1 MGGDVTSSV
10 KSFVHLHVHTEYSL
24 LDGAIRI
31 SDLVGTAARYEMPAV
46 AITDHGSL
54 YGAIEFYQQAIKAGI
69 KPIIGCELYVALD
82 RQREHSISLRKRAA
96 YHLTVLAQNEEGY
109 RNLVRL
115 VSNAHL
121 EGFYYKPLV
130 DKVLLATYSG
140 GLIALSGCLKG
151 EINSLLAAGQIASAR
166 AAAATYRDIFGSE
179 NFFLELQDH
188 GMEAQARCNPHLI
201 EFSREM
207 GVGLVLTN
215 DVHFLH
221 RSHHE
226 AHDIMVCIGTGAM
239 VHDER
244 RIRYA
249 PELYLKSPREMRGL
263 FPHLPQAADNTLHV
277 AERCSLDLEF
287 GEPKYPAYQ
296 VPDGITRETYLRGLC
311 KEGLERRFGKDRVR
325 GDVNLNRRLEYEL
338 SVIET
343 AGFVSY
349 FLIVWDFIHFAKQ
362 HDIPVGPGRGSAAGS
377 LVAYV
382 LGITDLDPL
391 HYGLIFERFLNPERV
406 SPPDID
412 IDFCQNRRGE
422 VIEYVR
428 KKYGERSVAQIITF
442 GTLGAKSVVRDVGRV
457 LGWKYA
463 DADRIAKMIP
473 NELNITLQLAS
484 EKNPVLHNML
494 EQEPRVQRLWDY
506 ALVLEGISRNTG
518 IHAAGVVIGD
528 YNLSDGHVPLC
539 RGKDKEIVTQY
550 PMGPLTDLGMLK
562 MDFLGLKT
570 LTVVHD
576 VISFIRHHQ
585 PRFDITQIPSDDA
598 PTLDLLNQGKTTGI
612 FQLESNGMMN
622 TCKRFQIRNLDDIIA
637 LIALYRPGPMDLID
651 DYIERKKGLKRIE
664 YAHPLLKQV
673 CSDTFGVLI
682 YQEQVQQAASTLA
695 GYSLGQADLLRRA
708 MGKKDKKKMAK
719 ERTRFIEG
727 CRCANNIPEKK
738 ANSIFDLLEKFAG
751 YGFNKSHSAAY
762 GLICY
767 QTAYLKAN
775 YPIEFMSGLLSNE
788 VNNTDKISILVAEC
802 QRMHLKI
809 LPPDINRSSLKFT
822 PESEQQAIRFGLAAI
837 KNVGEQAM
845 SSAIQERSRGG
856 TFRCLEDFCGRMDPR
871 TVNRKVL
878 ESLVKCGA
886 FDCFGKSRAS
896 LFAHIETAMKGAISL
911 HRDRSSGQASL
922 FSLVEEGYLST
933 PQRPVPEVKPWS
945 SRETLA
951 YEKELLGFYVTGHP
965 LEPYRT
971 ALVGEQ
977 HVSIAEIKQL
987 PEGSVTL
994 RMAGMLILVEEKF
1007 TKTDG
1012 RPYAILVIED
1022 FTGAVEASAWN
1033 EVFLRFSELLKVGTV
1048 VSLLARVV
1056 KKEESLRVTINDVR
1070 PLQSEPV
1077 SQPLRLELDWKLI
1090 NEGVLYEILDSVVR
1104 HPGSKELLIDFINT
1118 EGSSCTVRAGS
1129 EFLVGNEVAIINEI
1143 NQYLVSHKA
1152 GRQDSRG

>member
-1 MGGDVTSSV
+1 MSK

-24 LDGAIRI
+24 LDGAVRV
-31 SDLVGTAARYEMPAV
+31 SDLVRMASKYEMPAV
-46 AITDHGSL
+46 AITDHGNL
-54 YGAIEFYQQAIKAGI
+54 YGAIEFYQQAGRAGI
-69 KPIIGCELYVALD
+69 KPIIGCELYVAPD
-82 RQREHSISLRKRAA
+82 QHREYSISLRRRSA

-115 VSNAHL
+115 VSSAHL

-130 DKVLLATYSG
+130 DKALLATCSR
-140 GLIALSGCLKG
+140 GLVALSGCLKG
-151 EINSLLAAGQIASAR
+151 EINSFLAAGQIASAR
-166 AAAATYRDIFGSE
+166 AAAATYLDIFGPE

-188 GMEAQARCNPHLI
+188 GIESQTRCNLHLI
-201 EFSREM
+201 EFSKEM
-207 GVGLVLTN
+207 GMELVLTN
-215 DVHFLH
+215 DVHFLQ

-244 RIRYA
+244 RIHYA
-249 PELYLKSPREMRGL
+249 PELYLKSPQEMRRL
-263 FPHLPQAADNTLHV
+263 FPHLSQAADNTLRV
-277 AERCSLDLEF
+277 AERCNLNLEF
-287 GEPKYPAYQ
+287 GQPKYPAYKA
-296 VPDGITRETYLRGLC
+296 PAGITREAYLRQLC
-311 KEGLERRFGKDRVR
+311 KEGLERRFGKDRAQR
-325 GDVNLNRRLEYEL
+325 DVDLNHRLEYEL
-338 SVIET
+338 SVLEA

-349 FLIVWDFIHFAKQ
+349 FLIVWDFIHFARQ
-362 HDIPVGPGRGSAAGS
+362 RDIPVGPGRGSAAGS

-412 IDFCQNRRGE
+412 IDFCQNRREE
-422 VIEYVR
+422 VIDYVR

-463 DADRIAKMIP
+463 DVDRIAKMIP
-473 NELNITLQLAS
+473 NELNITLRLAS
-484 EKNPVLHNML
+484 EKNPILRNTL
-494 EQEPRVQRLWDY
+494 EQEPHIQQLWDH
-506 ALVLEGISRNTG
+506 ALALEGISRNTG

-528 YNLSDGHVPLC
+528 HDLSDGYVPLC
-539 RGKDKEIVTQY
+539 RGKDKEVVTQY

-570 LTVVHD
+570 LTVIHD
-576 VISFIRHHQ
+576 AISFIHLHQ
-585 PRFDITQIPSDDA
+585 PGFDITQIPPNDA

-612 FQLESNGMMN
+612 FQLESNGMTN
-622 TCKRFQIRNLDDIIA
+622 TCKRFQIRNIDDIIA

-651 DYIERKKGLKRIE
+651 DYIERKKGLKKIG
-664 YAHPLLKQV
+664 YAHPLLKRV
-673 CSDTFGVLI
+673 CSDTFGVMI
-682 YQEQVQQAASTLA
+682 YQEQVQQAASILA

-708 MGKKDKKKMAK
+708 MGKKDKAKMAK

-727 CRCANNIPEKK
+727 CKHTNNISEKK
-738 ANSIFDLLEKFAG
+738 ADSIFDLLEKFAG

-788 VNNTDKISILVAEC
+788 INNTDKIAVLVAEC

-822 PESEQQAIRFGLAAI
+822 PEGKQQAIRFGLAAI
-837 KNVGEQAM
+837 KNVGKQAM

-856 TFRCLEDFCGRMDPR
+856 VFRCLEDFCGRMDPR
-871 TVNRKVL
+871 TVSRKVL

-886 FDCFGKSRAS
+886 FDCFGHSRAS
-896 LFAHIETAMKGAISL
+896 LFAHIETAIKGAVSI
-911 HRDRSSGQASL
+911 HRDRSSGQVSL
-922 FSLVEEGYLST
+922 FSVVEEEGRTAL
-933 PQRPVPEVKPWS
+933 QRPVLEVKPWS

-951 YEKELLGFYVTGHP
+951 NEKELLGFYVTGHP
-965 LEPYRT
+965 LETYRM
-971 ALVGEQ
+971 ALADER
-977 HVSIAEIKQL
+977 HVTVAEIKQL
-987 PEGSVTL
+987 PEGAATL
-994 RMAGMLILVEEKF
+994 RMAGMLISVEEKF

-1012 RPYAILVIED
+1012 RPYAILIVED
-1022 FTGAVEASAWN
+1022 FTGTVETSAWN
-1033 EVFLRFSELLKVGTV
+1033 KVFSRFSGILKVGTV
-1048 VSLLARVV
+1048 VSLLVRVV
-1056 KKEESLRVTINDVR
+1056 KRGESLRVIINDVH
-1070 PLQSEPV
+1070 PVQSGPI
-1077 SQPLRLELDWKLI
+1077 SQPLRLKLNWQLI
-1090 NEGVLYEILDSVVR
+1090 NEGVLYEILNSVVR
-1104 HPGSKELLIDFINT
+1104 HPGNKELLIDFIDTN
-1118 EGSSCTVRAGS
+1118 GSSCTIRAGS
-1129 EFLVGNEVAIINEI
+1129 EFFVGNEAAIVNEI
-1143 NQYLVSHKA
+1143 SQYLISHKV
-1152 GRQDSRG
+1152 GR

>member
-1 MGGDVTSSV
+1 M

-46 AITDHGSL
+46 AITDHGTMF
-54 YGAIEFYQQAIKAGI
+54 GVMFYQQAIKAGI

-151 EINSLLAAGQIASAR
+151 EINSLLAAGQIALAR

-263 FPHLPQAADNTLHV
+263 FPNLPQAADNTLHV

-822 PESEQQAIRFGLAAI
+822 
-837 KNVGEQAM
+837 
-845 SSAIQERSRGG
+845 
-856 TFRCLEDFCGRMDPR
+856 
-871 TVNRKVL
+871 
-878 ESLVKCGA
+878 
-886 FDCFGKSRAS
+886 
-896 LFAHIETAMKGAISL
+896 IETAMKGAISL

-994 RMAGMLILVEEKF
+994 RMAGTLILVEEKF

>member
-1 MGGDVTSSV
+1 MSEN
-10 KSFVHLHVHTEYSL
+10 SFVHLHVHTEYSL
-24 LDGAIRI
+24 LDGAVRV
-31 SDLVGTAARYEMPAV
+31 SDLVGTAAKYEMPAV
-46 AITDHGSL
+46 AITDHGNL
-54 YGAIEFYQQAIKAGI
+54 HGAIEFYQQATKAGV

-82 RQREHSISLRKRAA
+82 QHREQSISLRKRAT

-130 DKVLLATYSG
+130 DKALLAKYSR
-140 GLIALSGCLKG
+140 GLVALSGCLRG
-151 EINSLLAAGQIASAR
+151 EINSLLAEGQVALAR

-188 GMEAQARCNPHLI
+188 GIEAQTRCNLHLI
-201 EFSREM
+201 EFSRDI

-215 DVHFLH
+215 DVHFLQ

-226 AHDIMVCIGTGAM
+226 AHDVMICIGTGTM
-239 VHDER
+239 VYDER
-244 RIRYA
+244 RIRYT
-249 PELYLKSPREMRGL
+249 PELYLKPPQEMRGL
-263 FPHLPQAADNTLHV
+263 FPHLSQAADNTLRV
-277 AERCSLDLEF
+277 AERCNLNLEF
-287 GEPKYPAYQ
+287 GQPKYPAYKA
-296 VPDGITRETYLRGLC
+296 PAGITREAYLRQLC
-311 KEGLERRFGKDRVR
+311 KEGLERRFGKDRAQR
-325 GDVNLNRRLEYEL
+325 DINLNRRLEYEL
-338 SVIET
+338 SVLET

-349 FLIVWDFIHFAKQ
+349 FLIVWDFIYFSKQ
-362 HDIPVGPGRGSAAGS
+362 RDIPVGPGRGSAAGS

-391 HYGLIFERFLNPERV
+391 HYGLVFERFLNPERV

-428 KKYGERSVAQIITF
+428 KRYGERSVAQIITF
-442 GTLGAKSVVRDVGRV
+442 GTMGAKSVVRDVGRV

-463 DADRIAKMIP
+463 DVDRIAKMIP

-484 EKNPVLHNML
+484 EKNPVLRNTI
-494 EQEPRVQRLWDY
+494 EQEPHIQQLWDY

-528 YNLSDGHVPLC
+528 RDLSDGYIPLC
-539 RGKDKEIVTQY
+539 KGKDKEIVTQF

-570 LTVVHD
+570 LTVIHD
-576 VISFIRHHQ
+576 TISFIRHRQ
-585 PRFDITQIPSDDA
+585 PGFDITQIPPNDTL
-598 PTLDLLNQGKTTGI
+598 TLDLLNQGKTTGV
-612 FQLESNGMMN
+612 FQLESNGMTN
-622 TCKRFQIRNLDDIIA
+622 TCKRFQIRSIDDIIA
-637 LIALYRPGPMDLID
+637 LIALYRPGPMDLIN
-651 DYIERKKGLKRIE
+651 DYIERKKGLKKIE
-664 YAHPLLKQV
+664 YDHPLLKQV
-673 CSDTFGVLI
+673 CSDTFGVMI
-682 YQEQVQQAASTLA
+682 YQEQVQQAASILA

-708 MGKKDKKKMAK
+708 MGKKDKGKMAE
-719 ERTRFIEG
+719 ERLHFIEG
-727 CRCANNIPEKK
+727 CKRTNNIPEKK
-738 ANSIFDLLEKFAG
+738 ADSIFDLLEKFAG

-788 VNNTDKISILVAEC
+788 INNTDKISIFVAEC

-809 LPPDINRSSLKFT
+809 LPPDINRSALKFT

-856 TFRCLEDFCGRMDPR
+856 AFRCLEDFCGRIGPR
-871 TVNRKVL
+871 TVSRKVL

-886 FDCFGKSRAS
+886 FDCFGHSRAS
-896 LFAHIETAMKGAISL
+896 LFAHIETAMKGAVSI
-911 HRDRSSGQASL
+911 HRDRSSGQTSL
-922 FSLVEEGYLST
+922 FSLAEEGGHCT
-933 PQRPVPEVKPWS
+933 PQWPVPEVKPWS

-965 LEPYRT
+965 LDTYRM
-971 ALVGEQ
+971 ALAGDQ
-977 HVSIAEIKQL
+977 HVTIAEIRQL
-987 PEGSVTL
+987 PEGSATL
-994 RMAGMLILVEEKF
+994 RIAGMLISVEEKF

-1012 RPYAILVIED
+1012 RPYAILVVED
-1022 FTGAVEASAWN
+1022 FTGAVEVSAWN
-1033 EVFLRFSELLKVGTV
+1033 EVSSRFSGLLKVGTA
-1048 VSLLARVV
+1048 VSLLTRVI
-1056 KKEESLRVTINDVR
+1056 KREESLRITVSDVH
-1070 PLQSEPV
+1070 PLQPRPI
-1077 SQPLRLELDWKLI
+1077 SQPIRLGLDWQLI
-1090 NEGVLYEILDSVVR
+1090 NEGVLCEILDSVVR
-1104 HPGSKELLIDFINT
+1104 HPGNKELLIDFIDTN
-1118 EGSSCTVRAGS
+1118 GNSCTIRAGD
-1129 EFLVGNEVAIINEI
+1129 EFLVGNEIAIINEI
-1143 NQYLVSHKA
+1143 NQYLVSREV
-1152 GRQDSRG
+1152 GG